1 MLVGLDVGATRA
13 TAVAIDETGAVQA
26 SASAEYPADGKAS
39 GGLERDASEWW
50 RASQRALAEVA
61 ARAGGEIVGI
71 GLTGQTA
78 GAVFMDARGNLV
90 RPAIVGGDRRALRQ
104 SVAITERVGR
114 DRLLEITGNAVA
126 SDGLA
131 STLIWVR
138 DVEPV
143 QFRHT
148 RRVLAP
154 KDYVR
159 LMLTGEAVTDVTD
172 ASGTTLLDLRRRTW
186 SGEILDAL
194 EIPPAWLPD
203 VQESAAISG
212 GLRPS
217 MAGELGLP
225 ARLPIAAGASGEAA
239 AAVGCGIVESGLIS
253 SSIRRDAVLF
263 APANHVIIDPT
274 GRLDA
279 GCHALPQR
287 YRLRARAAA
296 AGAAL
301 HWWGGILGGHFTRD
315 DLYQLAASAPVGSN
329 GLFFLPHCESAST
342 TPDGAG
348 GRGAFAG
355 LRAHHTRADL
365 TRAVMEGVI
374 FSLRDGLDRLGE
386 LGIEV
391 RQVRTPRRS
400 GGAWLWRQLQ
410 ADIFGVPVAS
420 MAATATPAMGAA
432 LLAGVAC
439 GRYASVADAARHTI
453 QPGKLIEP
461 DPGRSAQYE
470 RLYRTFTTLAP
481 AITGNV
487 ESSTR
492 GVAQPG

>member
-1 MLVGLDVGATRA
+1 MRHCQRRRNHTPADGRDPERRRDVRGGLRQRDDGVGVDPEWRRRLRDRCHHRRRVPLVGTIGDPANLRGLVLVGLDVGATRA

-39 GGLERDASEWW
+39 GGLEQDPSEWW

-61 ARAGGEIVGI
+61 GTAGGEVAGI

-78 GAVFMDARGNLV
+78 GAVFMDARGIVV
-90 RPAIVGGDRRALRQ
+90 RPAIVGGDRRALPQ

-131 STLIWVR
+131 STLLWVR

-172 ASGTTLLDLRRRTW
+172 ASGTTL
-186 SGEILDAL
+186 
-194 EIPPAWLPD
+194 
-203 VQESAAISG
+203 
-212 GLRPS
+212 
-217 MAGELGLP
+217 
-225 ARLPIAAGASGEAA
+225 
-239 AAVGCGIVESGLIS
+239 
-253 SSIRRDAVLF
+253 
-263 APANHVIIDPT
+263 
-274 GRLDA
+274 
-279 GCHALPQR
+279 HALPQA

-315 DLYQLAASAPVGSN
+315 DLYQLAASAPMGSN

-374 FSLRDGLDRLGE
+374 FSLRDGLDRLRE

-400 GGAWLWRQLQ
+400 GGAWLWGQLQ
-410 ADIFGVPVAS
+410 AGILVVPVES

-432 LLAGVAC
+432 LLAGVAF
-439 GRYASVADAARHTI
+439 GRYASVADAAPHTI
-453 QPGKLIEP
+453 Q
-461 DPGRSAQYE
+461 
-470 RLYRTFTTLAP
+470 T
-481 AITGNV
+481 
-487 ESSTR
+487 
-492 GVAQPG
+492 